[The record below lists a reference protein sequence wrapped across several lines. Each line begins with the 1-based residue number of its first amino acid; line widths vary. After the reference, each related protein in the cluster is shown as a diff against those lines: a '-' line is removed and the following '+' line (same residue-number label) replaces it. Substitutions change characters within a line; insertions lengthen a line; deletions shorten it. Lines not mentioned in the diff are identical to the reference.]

1 MHSSS
6 CCVPGKSRRSVILL
20 AWSGVGPYVRLC
32 QVNRLGDHRR
42 GSHEEGPSL
51 VEGNPSHLGR
61 AGLVLGRRWWGRP
74 REPRLPPLPPPPPP
88 PQPRPLQPL
97 PQRQLLP
104 RLRSVR

>member
-32 QVNRLGDHRR
+32 QVNRLGEHRR
-42 GSHEEGPSL
+42 GSHEEAPSI

-61 AGLVLGRRWWGRP
+61 AGLVLGRRWERP
-74 REPRLPPLPPPPPP
+74 RRPPRPPRRLRRLVPPPPPP
-88 PQPRPLQPL
+88 P
-97 PQRQLLP
+97 LLV
-104 RLRSVR
+104 RSVR

>member
-61 AGLVLGRRWWGRP
+61 AGLVLGRRWWAP
-74 REPRLPPLPPPPPP
+74 PRLPPRRPRRPPRLLPRRLRRLVPPPPLPP
-88 PQPRPLQPL
+88 
-97 PQRQLLP
+97 
-104 RLRSVR
+104 LRSVR

>member
-32 QVNRLGDHRR
+32 QVNTLGNHRR

-51 VEGNPSHLGR
+51 VEGNPPHLGR
-61 AGLVLGRRWWGRP
+61 AGLVLGRRRWGPLP
-74 REPRLPPLPPPPPP
+74 RGAPPPPPP
-88 PQPRPLQPL
+88 RGAPPPPPLPRRPPRPP
-97 PQRQLLP
+97 PP
-104 RLRSVR
+104 PLRSV